1 MRWSRLDQ
9 RHGLLG
15 VPCKVVEA
23 AGEGVVGHGVETY
36 VQLVAAEPE
45 FEVCGLPA
53 AGLPVLVEFGA
64 NVDAP
69 PGGKPGP
76 PIEEPGR
83 VVEPVT
89 ICRVAPVEDAADAG
103 SV

>member
-15 VPCKVVEA
+15 VPCKVVET
-23 AGEGVVGHGVETY
+23 AGEGVVGHGVETD

-45 FEVCGLPA
+45 FEVCGQPA
-53 AGLPVLVEFGA
+53 AGFPVLVEFGA
-64 NVDAP
+64 DVDAP
-69 PGGKPGP
+69 PGGVPGP
-76 PIEEPGR
+76 PVEEPGR

-89 ICRVAPVEDAADAG
+89 ICGVAPVDDAAAAG
-103 SV
+103 A